1 MLPSTTIA
9 TLASEGGSFILDASQ
24 ILSTSAINIVRN
36 ARHDATITFKNV
48 TYLSTT
54 IHSILRNAMCKV
66 VFDLT

>member
-1 MLPSTTIA
+1 MIQATTIA
-9 TLASEGGSFILDASQ
+9 MLASEGGSFILDASQ

-36 ARHDATITFKNV
+36 ARPDTTITFRNV

-54 IHSILRNAMCKV
+54 MHSILRAARCKV